1 MTLAYEDVTVAN
13 RFQHTDNSS
22 VHPSLLPDGFPF
34 KQMKPSLVVPDSI
47 TKATLC
53 NSKYTNTNSQAPGS
67 DPLLKLVAM
76 VDTLKATD
84 GVCTVSPGQTAPCPG
99 GYCVPFLE
107 SQGSAM
113 HTSCVSEEEMFPP
126 IADTAITVR
135 FPPP

>member
-1 MTLAYEDVTVAN
+1 MTLTYEDVTVAN
-13 RFQHTDNSS
+13 RFQHTVNSS
-22 VHPSLLPDGFPF
+22 VSASLLPSGFPF
-34 KQMKPSLVVPDSI
+34 KQMKPSLVVRDSR
-47 TKATLC
+47 TKTTLC
-53 NSKYTNTNSQAPGS
+53 NSRYKDTNSRTPGS

-84 GVCTVSPGQTAPCPG
+84 GVCTVSPGQTALCPG